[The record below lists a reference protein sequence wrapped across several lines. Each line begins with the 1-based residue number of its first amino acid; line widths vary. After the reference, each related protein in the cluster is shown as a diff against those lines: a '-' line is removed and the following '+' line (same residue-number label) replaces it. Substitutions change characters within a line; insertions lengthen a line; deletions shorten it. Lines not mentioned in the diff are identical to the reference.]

1 MGCVVSTELAVRS
14 IVVLRPTYVV
24 HLDLP
29 SIARCYKRRSGRT
42 GRGGRPLIVLS
53 VAAGGRESGVV
64 HTFGRELQI

>member
-1 MGCVVSTELAVRS
+1 MC
-14 IVVLRPTYVV
+14 
-24 HLDLP
+24 
-29 SIARCYKRRSGRT
+29 RCRRSLFIWTCRALRGAIRARKGRT